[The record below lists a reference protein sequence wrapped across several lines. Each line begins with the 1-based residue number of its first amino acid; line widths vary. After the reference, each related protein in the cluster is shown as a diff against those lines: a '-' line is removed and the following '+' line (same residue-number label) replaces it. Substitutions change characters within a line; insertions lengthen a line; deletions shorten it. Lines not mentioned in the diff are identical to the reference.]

1 MSEVAAPK
9 KILRFH
15 RTERLVHWAIAI
27 PFLICYLT
35 ALIKIVVYHPDPQ
48 RPYREL
54 LCWIHRGSGVCLIV
68 LPILAVFRSTGEFRV
83 HLNNIRQAWLWTLDD
98 LKWLVLMGFAAISSR
113 TKLPDQGKFNA
124 AEKLNFMLL
133 MTTYPLY
140 VLTGLTM
147 WLTDGAFV
155 SWVVHAPMGI
165 IATPLLAGHLF
176 MAVINPSSRVGLEG
190 MISGFVD
197 KSWAKHHYG
206 KWYREQF
213 KEGATAGSRQPVR
226 NPQPACKAR
235 AARGTCRAAD
245 RRS

>member
-155 SWVVHAPMGI
+155 SWVVHASMGI

-213 KEGATAGSRQPVR
+213 KEGATAGSRRPDDGS
-226 NPQPACKAR
+226 AH
-235 AARGTCRAAD
+235 
-245 RRS
+245 S